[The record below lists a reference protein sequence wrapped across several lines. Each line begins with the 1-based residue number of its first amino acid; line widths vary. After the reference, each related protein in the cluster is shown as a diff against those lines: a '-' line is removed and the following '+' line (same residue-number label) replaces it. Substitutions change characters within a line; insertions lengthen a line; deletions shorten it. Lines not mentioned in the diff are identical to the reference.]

1 MGQAADGA
9 PSDAVGPRRPGARTR
24 RVNKAQA
31 SVQTGRGNTAQTGKK
46 LVIRRNTQHADRS
59 PLPLKLRCL
68 KAVDEYN
75 HRSRIRKDAQLRR
88 HQEEVADREAHRKEM
103 MALIAKRM
111 HRKGSQPAFRAAPV
125 QHLPMQQLHASGD
138 GRIDASAANEGR
150 LDTATALDRNRI
162 FERVGIHKIP
172 VEVGGQ
178 AKDIDINSCT
188 DLRAFYEAVKNKFG
202 QQIKPEGMQ
211 LIYSVSGPTS
221 AFRKVLLNKMTPW
234 RHFLQNAERVES
246 LQPLSP

>member
-1 MGQAADGA
+1 M
-9 PSDAVGPRRPGARTR
+9 T
-24 RVNKAQA
+24 
-31 SVQTGRGNTAQTGKK
+31 VQRFVVVWHLGRLAHMMM
-46 LVIRRNTQHADRS
+46 V
-59 PLPLKLRCL
+59 
-68 KAVDEYN
+68 
-75 HRSRIRKDAQLRR
+75 
-88 HQEEVADREAHRKEM
+88 QEEVADREAHRKEM

-162 FERVGIHKIP
+162 FECVGIHKIP

-202 QQIKPEGMQ
+202 QQIKPEVGDSTWSDAIMSSEAQ
-211 LIYSVSGPTS
+211 VRATHVLWLIVGYAADIQCVGAHQRISEGPVEQDDTVAALPTECRAS
-221 AFRKVLLNKMTPW
+221 RVTAAFK
-234 RHFLQNAERVES
+234 
-246 LQPLSP
+246 PLRCH